1 MSREIYV
8 IFMKLRL
15 DSVAVR
21 EINCALSVKYYSV
34 VGRNVE
40 LEHKAV
46 DLGFAVSAYRND
58 VSGVFVQHFRDF
70 LRCII
75 TREIV
80 SRTVIQ
86 YVAEENELI
95 RS

>member
-1 MSREIYV
+1 MLGEVFRNGYGAGIKISRTIIHKVVRDMSVSREIYV

-40 LEHKAV
+40 LEA
-46 DLGFAVSAYRND
+46 
-58 VSGVFVQHFRDF
+58 
-70 LRCII
+70 
-75 TREIV
+75 
-80 SRTVIQ
+80 
-86 YVAEENELI
+86 
-95 RS
+95 